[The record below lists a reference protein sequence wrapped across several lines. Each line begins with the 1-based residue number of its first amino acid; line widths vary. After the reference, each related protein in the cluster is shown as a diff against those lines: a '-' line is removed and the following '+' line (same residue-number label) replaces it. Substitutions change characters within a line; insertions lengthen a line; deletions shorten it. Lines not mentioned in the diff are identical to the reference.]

1 MKLTYSNVCEK
12 FAEINRVEKEKDLTA
27 AAIYYSDEYI
37 RVGNRHFN
45 FVRLYDEEFEFI
57 EDVDIAYTNLLKDL
71 TRITGKPDAI
81 AMAAYH
87 LEPLEKGFYRV
98 CEMAYTERAL
108 ESISKTVTKE
118 KGWNV

>member
-1 MKLTYSNVCEK
+1 MKLTYSNVKEK
-12 FAEINRVEKEKDLTA
+12 FAEIKRIKKEEDLDEA
-27 AAIYYSDEYI
+27 AVYYSDEYI
-37 RVGNRHFN
+37 RIGNQRFS

-71 TRITGKPDAI
+71 TRITGKPDAS

-87 LEPLEKGFYRV
+87 LEQLEKGFYRV